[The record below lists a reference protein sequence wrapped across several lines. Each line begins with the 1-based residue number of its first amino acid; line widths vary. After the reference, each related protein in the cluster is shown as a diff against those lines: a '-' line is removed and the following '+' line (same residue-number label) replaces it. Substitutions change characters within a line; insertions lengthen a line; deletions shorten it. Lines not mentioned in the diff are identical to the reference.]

1 MDAAV
6 KTKQLS
12 ERNLRAEHY
21 WVRSLYAKRD
31 LTPYM
36 LSIKLG
42 IASQTTIGQSS
53 AKMVLNPASKGI
65 MKH

>member
-42 IASQTTIGQSS
+42 IASQTTIGQS
-53 AKMVLNPASKGI
+53 
-65 MKH
+65 